1 MLFDV
6 RRKFFG
12 VELPPRP
19 PTGFGRQR
27 ALLGGRQI
35 PVNGTAGQIKPPG
48 GLGLGAAVLDELN
61 HPLPQIQRIGFHAL
75 YPISLCLN
83 VNVNRY
89 NVPNTGRR
97 F

>member
-1 MLFDV
+1 
-6 RRKFFG
+6 
-12 VELPPRP
+12 
-19 PTGFGRQR
+19 
-27 ALLGGRQI
+27 
-35 PVNGTAGQIKPPG
+35 
-48 GLGLGAAVLDELN
+48 LDELN